1 MPSAQLH
8 QQREQGPQTVTLEVC
23 CFLISLTECEVF
35 LTEFLLQGHFKKKDQ
50 VKAAALLG
58 PETTEAAT

>member
-1 MPSAQLH
+1 M
-8 QQREQGPQTVTLEVC
+8 LEVC